1 MYVTEDYYKEE
12 YAGISIEEEQL
23 KRLIKRAERDIDRLT
38 TFRIHDFEKLSE
50 RNKKAV
56 RNAVCAQV
64 EFLIENG
71 ETASTI
77 SSGGGSF
84 SIGAYSEGGRSS
96 TTSSDEVLYSTAV
109 EDFLFPT
116 GLLYSGVARYGY

>member
-1 MYVTEDYYKEE
+1 MYVTEGYYKEE
-12 YAGISIEEEQL
+12 YSGITTDDSQL
-23 KRLIKRAERDIDRLT
+23 TKLIKRAERDIDRLT
-38 TFRIHDFEKLSE
+38 SFRIHNFDELSE
-50 RNKKAV
+50 RNKKAI

-84 SIGAYSEGGRSS
+84 SIGAYSEGVRSS

-116 GLLYSGVARYGY
+116 GLLYSGVARYGC